1 MNNQKDCIKVT
12 NFFNENGDTFI
23 NILKELIN
31 SGHFTN
37 FDVNCN
43 QQIVIKIEKEG
54 GN

>member
-1 MNNQKDCIKVT
+1 MNAQNKCEKVT
-12 NFFNENGDTFI
+12 NFFDEKGDTFV
-23 NILKELIN
+23 NMLKELIN
-31 SGHFTN
+31 SGHLTI